1 LDAFKSKNLT
11 RGWNTDLAGSADLRE
26 FFYCFFTKFY
36 IKKICAN
43 PCHLPNPCS
52 ILYKNMKLDIL
63 AIAVHPDDV
72 ELSAAGTLLK
82 HIAMG
87 KKVGILDLTRG
98 ELGSRGTA
106 ETRDIEAADS
116 TKIMGLHAREN
127 VRMVDGFF
135 QHTEENLRKIINILR
150 KYQPDIVLANA
161 LDDRHPDHG
170 RAAKLTADACFLS
183 GLVRIE
189 TQLDGKIQDKWRPKA
204 LYHYIQD
211 YYRKPDFVIDITPY
225 MEQKM
230 KAIMAYKTQFYN
242 PESKEPDTPISSKA
256 FMDFLYAR
264 AQEMGRPA
272 GFLYAE
278 GFEVV
283 RTPGVNDLFDLV

>member
-1 LDAFKSKNLT
+1 
-11 RGWNTDLAGSADLRE
+11 
-26 FFYCFFTKFY
+26 
-36 IKKICAN
+36 
-43 PCHLPNPCS
+43 
-52 ILYKNMKLDIL
+52 MKLNIL

-72 ELSAAGTLLK
+72 ELSCAGTLLK
-82 HIAMG
+82 HIDMG

-106 ETRDIEAADS
+106 ETRDVEAAGS
-116 TKIMGLHAREN
+116 AKILGVHVREN
-127 VRMVDGFF
+127 VRMADGFF
-135 QHTEENLRKIINILR
+135 THTEENLRRIIAILR

-161 LDDRHPDHG
+161 LNDRHPDHG

-183 GLVRIE
+183 GLERIE
-189 TQLDGKIQDKWRPKA
+189 TELDGKIQDKWRPKA

-211 YYRKPDFVIDITPY
+211 YYRKPDFVIVITSY
-225 MEQKM
+225 MEQKT
-230 KAIMAYKTQFYN
+230 KAIMAFKTQFFD
-242 PESKEPDTPISSKA
+242 PESKEPETPISSKA
-256 FMDFLYAR
+256 FLDFLSAR

-283 RTPGVNDLFDLV
+283 RIPGVNDLFDLT

>member
-1 LDAFKSKNLT
+1 MFNPLNL
-11 RGWNTDLAGSADLRE
+11 
-26 FFYCFFTKFY
+26 
-36 IKKICAN
+36 
-43 PCHLPNPCS
+43 CS
-52 ILYKNMKLDIL
+52 VHIQNMKLNIL

-72 ELSAAGTLLK
+72 ELSCAGTLLK
-82 HIAMG
+82 HIDMG

-106 ETRDIEAADS
+106 ETRDVEAADS
-116 TKIMGLHAREN
+116 AKILGVHVREN
-127 VRMVDGFF
+127 VRMADGFF
-135 QHTEENLRKIINILR
+135 THTEENLRRIIAILR

-161 LDDRHPDHG
+161 LNDRHPDHG

-189 TQLDGKIQDKWRPKA
+189 TELDGKIQDKWRPKA

-211 YYRKPDFVIDITPY
+211 YYRKPDFVIDITSY
-225 MEQKM
+225 MEQKT
-230 KAIMAYKTQFYN
+230 KAIMAFKTQFFD
-242 PESKEPDTPISSKA
+242 PESKEPETPISSKA
-256 FMDFLYAR
+256 FLDFLSAR

-283 RTPGVNDLFDLV
+283 RIPGVNDLFDLT

>member
-1 LDAFKSKNLT
+1 MFNPLNL
-11 RGWNTDLAGSADLRE
+11 
-26 FFYCFFTKFY
+26 
-36 IKKICAN
+36 
-43 PCHLPNPCS
+43 CS
-52 ILYKNMKLDIL
+52 VHTQNMKLNIL

-72 ELSAAGTLLK
+72 ELSCAGTLLK
-82 HIAMG
+82 HIDMG

-106 ETRDIEAADS
+106 ETRDVEAADS
-116 TKIMGLHAREN
+116 AKILGVHVREN
-127 VRMVDGFF
+127 VRMADGFF
-135 QHTEENLRKIINILR
+135 THTEENLRRIIAILR

-161 LDDRHPDHG
+161 LNDRHPDHG

-189 TQLDGKIQDKWRPKA
+189 TELDGKIQDKWRPKA

-211 YYRKPDFVIDITPY
+211 YYRKPDFVIDITSY
-225 MEQKM
+225 MEQKT
-230 KAIMAYKTQFYN
+230 KAIMAFKTQFFD
-242 PESKEPDTPISSKA
+242 PESKEPETPISSKA
-256 FMDFLYAR
+256 FLDFLSAR

-283 RTPGVNDLFDLV
+283 RIPGVNDLFDLT

>member
-1 LDAFKSKNLT
+1 MFNPLNLC
-11 RGWNTDLAGSADLRE
+11 SAH
-26 FFYCFFTKFY
+26 
-36 IKKICAN
+36 IQ
-43 PCHLPNPCS
+43 
-52 ILYKNMKLDIL
+52 NMKLNIL

-72 ELSAAGTLLK
+72 ELSCAGTLLK
-82 HIAMG
+82 HIDMG

-106 ETRDIEAADS
+106 ETRDVEAADS
-116 TKIMGLHAREN
+116 AKILGVHVREN
-127 VRMVDGFF
+127 VRMADGFF
-135 QHTEENLRKIINILR
+135 THTEENLRRIIAILR

-161 LDDRHPDHG
+161 LNDRHPDHG

-189 TQLDGKIQDKWRPKA
+189 TELDGKIQDKWRPKA

-211 YYRKPDFVIDITPY
+211 YYRKPDFVIDITSY
-225 MEQKM
+225 MEQKT
-230 KAIMAYKTQFYN
+230 KAIMAFKTQFFD
-242 PESKEPDTPISSKA
+242 PESKEPETPISSKA
-256 FMDFLYAR
+256 FLDFLSAR

-283 RTPGVNDLFDLV
+283 RIPGVNDLFDLT

>member
-1 LDAFKSKNLT
+1 LFNPLNL
-11 RGWNTDLAGSADLRE
+11 
-26 FFYCFFTKFY
+26 
-36 IKKICAN
+36 
-43 PCHLPNPCS
+43 CS
-52 ILYKNMKLDIL
+52 VHTQNMKLNIL

-72 ELSAAGTLLK
+72 ELSCAGTLLK
-82 HIAMG
+82 HIDMG

-106 ETRDIEAADS
+106 ETRDVEAADS
-116 TKIMGLHAREN
+116 AKILGVHVREN
-127 VRMVDGFF
+127 VRMADGFF
-135 QHTEENLRKIINILR
+135 THTEENLRRIIAILR

-161 LDDRHPDHG
+161 LNDRHPDHG

-189 TQLDGKIQDKWRPKA
+189 TELDGKIQDKWRPKA

-211 YYRKPDFVIDITPY
+211 YYRKPDFVIDITSY
-225 MEQKM
+225 MEQKT
-230 KAIMAYKTQFYN
+230 KAIMAFKTQFFD
-242 PESKEPDTPISSKA
+242 PESKEPETPISSKA
-256 FMDFLYAR
+256 FLDFLSAR

-283 RTPGVNDLFDLV
+283 RIPGVNDLFDLT

>member
-1 LDAFKSKNLT
+1 LFNPLNL
-11 RGWNTDLAGSADLRE
+11 
-26 FFYCFFTKFY
+26 
-36 IKKICAN
+36 
-43 PCHLPNPCS
+43 CS
-52 ILYKNMKLDIL
+52 VHIQNMKLNIL

-72 ELSAAGTLLK
+72 ELSCAGTLLK
-82 HIAMG
+82 HIDMG

-106 ETRDIEAADS
+106 ETRDVEAADS
-116 TKIMGLHAREN
+116 AKILGVHVREN
-127 VRMVDGFF
+127 VRMADGFF
-135 QHTEENLRKIINILR
+135 THTEENLRRIIAILR

-161 LDDRHPDHG
+161 LNDRHPDHG

-189 TQLDGKIQDKWRPKA
+189 TELDGKIQDKWRPKA

-211 YYRKPDFVIDITPY
+211 YYRKPDFVIDITSY
-225 MEQKM
+225 MEQKT
-230 KAIMAYKTQFYN
+230 KAIMAFKTQFFD
-242 PESKEPDTPISSKA
+242 PESKEPETPISSKA
-256 FMDFLYAR
+256 FLDFLSAR

-283 RTPGVNDLFDLV
+283 RIPGVNDLFDLT

>member
-1 LDAFKSKNLT
+1 MFNPLNL
-11 RGWNTDLAGSADLRE
+11 
-26 FFYCFFTKFY
+26 
-36 IKKICAN
+36 
-43 PCHLPNPCS
+43 CS
-52 ILYKNMKLDIL
+52 VHTQNMKLNIL

-72 ELSAAGTLLK
+72 ELSCAGTLLK
-82 HIAMG
+82 HIDMG

-106 ETRDIEAADS
+106 ETRDVEAADS
-116 TKIMGLHAREN
+116 TKILGVHVREN
-127 VRMVDGFF
+127 VRMADGFF
-135 QHTEENLRKIINILR
+135 THTEENLRRIIAILR

-161 LDDRHPDHG
+161 LNDRHPDHG

-189 TQLDGKIQDKWRPKA
+189 TELDGKIQDKWRPKA

-211 YYRKPDFVIDITPY
+211 YYRKPDFVIDITSY
-225 MEQKM
+225 MEQKT
-230 KAIMAYKTQFYN
+230 KAIMAFKTQFFD
-242 PESKEPDTPISSKA
+242 PESKEPETPISSKA
-256 FMDFLYAR
+256 FLDFLSAR

-283 RTPGVNDLFDLV
+283 RIPGVNDLFDLT